1 MIKKHGILLLFKKF
15 HSNQGSARLSVST
28 ISRTET
34 RRDSRL
40 GLVSGI
46 YRVSVSVSSLEIA
59 LYLVSVSVS
68 RSRLV
73 SYAFPCVPFCF
84 QCTLV
89 HVRIWPWLNSLVL
102 KTWKFVAPYLE
113 MNPCASLSV
122 SLGLDQKSAVSVSV
136 STSETFRS
144 QSQSRVST
152 RQGSGLSL
160 SLNPKNLGLV
170 GCCYIGYKH
179 VKLELIWSSYRGRS
193 HGTLGSQVH
202 STWTKFDLCSS
213 VLQLMCFLGRRRGL
227 PGWEWGGGR
236 HQGGSGEGTNLK
248 RVSGKAA
255 V

>member
-1 MIKKHGILLLFKKF
+1 MHYIR
-15 HSNQGSARLSVST
+15 QGSARLSVST

-68 RSRLV
+68 RLRLV
-73 SYAFPCVPFCF
+73 SCAFPCVPFCF

-170 GCCYIGYKH
+170 GCW
-179 VKLELIWSSYRGRS
+179 LIPSS
-193 HGTLGSQVH
+193 
-202 STWTKFDLCSS
+202 
-213 VLQLMCFLGRRRGL
+213 
-227 PGWEWGGGR
+227 
-236 HQGGSGEGTNLK
+236 
-248 RVSGKAA
+248 
-255 V
+255 